1 MAKKKKEKSTFR
13 IYAEYLPFC
22 LLYGVIHIL
31 PLKTGYALSTFLFR
45 LLYLIDRRHR
55 VRTVQHLMHAGMF
68 TDKAEASRFARR
80 TYLEFAKLLVEVVK
94 MKQLYS
100 KDKIFVTGSQETID
114 YVTPAPGKES
124 GEQVIIITAHYG
136 NWEINGTAI
145 PERSGLPMCSV
156 VRSFDNPAIGEL
168 INANRRGPL
177 HTIVEKR
184 GSLRP
189 LMRTLKKGGIANLL
203 IDQHASREE
212 GVETVFFGH
221 PCRTHISPALLHLKT
236 GIPILPEI
244 TRRVSDDFEF
254 EILLGD
260 LIEYQP
266 TGNRARDIQII
277 SQLCT
282 TELEKLIARDPL
294 QWMWAAR
301 RWLDIN
307 RPSESAQPPSV
318 LPPVRH
324 AVHPAN

>member
-68 TDKAEASRFARR
+68 TDKAEASRFARK

-136 NWEINGTAI
+136 NWEVAGTAFS
-145 PERSGLPMCSV
+145 EQANRPMTSFM
-156 VRSFDNPAIGEL
+156 RSFGNPLIGRMILAHRAGKLHEL
-168 INANRRGPL
+168 VDK
-177 HTIVEKR
+177 TE
-184 GSLRP
+184 
-189 LMRTLKKGGIANLL
+189 GI
-203 IDQHASREE
+203 R
-212 GVETVFFGH
+212 
-221 PCRTHISPALLHLKT
+221 
-236 GIPILPEI
+236 PILRARYRPARVTSGNFPPEI
-244 TRRVSDDFEF
+244 AWNGCAISSGTSYPRSRSSRRVD
-254 EILLGD
+254 G
-260 LIEYQP
+260 
-266 TGNRARDIQII
+266 TGTTASNRTPG
-277 SQLCT
+277 S
-282 TELEKLIARDPL
+282 
-294 QWMWAAR
+294 AR
-301 RWLDIN
+301 RTVCAISCPKKIAD
-307 RPSESAQPPSV
+307 PFA
-318 LPPVRH
+318 
-324 AVHPAN
+324 PANFIR

>member
-68 TDKAEASRFARR
+68 TDKAEASRFARK

-136 NWEINGTAI
+136 NWEVAGTAFS
-145 PERSGLPMCSV
+145 EQANRPMTSFM
-156 VRSFDNPAIGEL
+156 RSFGNPLIGRMILAHRAGKLHEL
-168 INANRRGPL
+168 VDKTEGIRP
-177 HTIVEKR
+177 I
-184 GSLRP
+184 LRAAGAGRNIT
-189 LMRTLKKGGIANLL
+189 ML
-203 IDQHASREE
+203 IDQHAASGE
-212 GVETVFFGH
+212 GVDCEFFGH
-221 PCRTHISPALLHLKT
+221 PARIHMTPALLHLKT
-236 GIPILPEI
+236 GIPIMPEL
-244 TRRVSDDFEF
+244 TRRRPGSNFEF
-254 EILLGD
+254 DLVLGD
-260 LIEYQP
+260 LIRYKP
-266 TGNRARDIQII
+266 TGNKQHDVQAV
-277 SQLCT
+277 SQLCAT
-282 TELEKLIARDPL
+282 ALEKLIREEPV
-294 QWMWAAR
+294 QWLWAPR
-301 RWLDIN
+301 HWLDIN
-307 RPSESAQPPSV
+307 RREADKYKNWQPP
-318 LPPVRH
+318 RTTR
-324 AVHPAN
+324 